1 MAYINEYVEDEN
13 LRTFDLGSGREKTP
27 RKWTIDKEKD
37 YIFFKD
43 YTEID
48 EPVNQHFAFLY
59 KNRVI
64 TMVLD
69 GSIFTKDSVKVW
81 KLKGI
86 SIPED
91 LDKIE
96 VLDELKKAISVYGC
110 HGMPYNPR
118 FGDMNGK
125 ATLVLKGEIV

>member
-13 LRTFDLGSGREKTP
+13 LRTFDLGDGREKTP

-48 EPVNQHFAFLY
+48 EPVNQHFAFVY
-59 KNRVI
+59 KGRVI
-64 TMVLD
+64 TMALD
-69 GSIFTKDSVKVW
+69 GSKYTENNVKIW
-81 KLKGI
+81 KLFGI
-86 SIPED
+86 NIPDD

-96 VLDELKKAISVYGC
+96 VLEELKKAISAYGC
-110 HGMPYNPR
+110 HGMPNNSR

-125 ATLVLKGEIV
+125 ATLVQKGKIE